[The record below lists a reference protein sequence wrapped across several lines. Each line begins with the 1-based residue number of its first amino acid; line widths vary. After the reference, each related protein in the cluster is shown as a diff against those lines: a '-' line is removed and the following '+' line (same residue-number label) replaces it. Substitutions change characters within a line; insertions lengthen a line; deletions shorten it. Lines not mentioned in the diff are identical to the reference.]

1 MHSFLVQNKIL
12 VFIFKIIGGGPSC
25 LPEKYH
31 TVIELPTRRC
41 SSNKRRSP
49 SKWKSFFTRRG
60 SSISLG
66 VPPLRKKSEP
76 NVVPFQNMVFTKI
89 NIVF

>member
-1 MHSFLVQNKIL
+1 
-12 VFIFKIIGGGPSC
+12 

-41 SSNKRRSP
+41 NTNKRRSP
-49 SKWKSFFTRRG
+49 LKWKSFFTRGG

-66 VPPLRKKSEP
+66 TPPLRKKSEP
-76 NVVPFQNMVFTKI
+76 NIIPFQNLVSFL
-89 NIVF
+89 